1 MSVGTMPAPVVPVH
15 FPLAALL
22 WPQRAGGISDVMR
35 RVILVAL
42 GTALLTLS
50 AKVNLLPSCRRSGV
64 CSIVAARTPSARPTP
79 LTPLGQWLLAK
90 RCGTTPRKRGGTNQ
104 RSLRGE

>member
-1 MSVGTMPAPVVPVH
+1 MPAPVVPAH

-50 AKVNLLPSCRRSGV
+50 VKVNLLRSYRRSGV
-64 CSIVAARTPSARPTP
+64 CSFVAARTAGRATNAIDTVGPIA
-79 LTPLGQWLLAK
+79 LG
-90 RCGTTPRKRGGTNQ
+90 
-104 RSLRGE
+104 